1 MPEGLR
7 LIPVRSGRWL
17 KVWFEGGLQAFA
29 AQRAK
34 LYGEWLPQHPEYRW
48 DGNVACLE
56 WYSEVDIASPDYS
69 YGLMLP
75 LV

>member
-1 MPEGLR
+1 M
-7 LIPVRSGRWL
+7 
-17 KVWFEGGLQAFA
+17 QAFA

-56 WYSEVDIASPDYS
+56 WYTEGCIASPDYS

>member
-1 MPEGLR
+1 M
-7 LIPVRSGRWL
+7 
-17 KVWFEGGLQAFA
+17 QAFA

-48 DGNVACLE
+48 DGHVACLE
-56 WYSEVDIASPDYS
+56 WYNEGDIASPDYP